1 MQLPEGPFSGRL
13 DFQKMV
19 RDALAAAAREGWR
32 EIILCDPSFEDWPL
46 GERAVVESLTA
57 WAQAGRSLMLLAKRY
72 DTLRATHHRFVT
84 WRGQWS
90 HLIDARAVPS
100 ADPIEFPSAIYAP
113 GWIMQRHDLVRSAG
127 VCSAQAQRRVQLR
140 ELLREWQG
148 KSSPAFSATTLG
160 L

>member
-1 MQLPEGPFSGRL
+1 MQLHDGPFSGRL
-13 DFQKMV
+13 DFQKIV
-19 RDALAAAAREGWR
+19 RDALAAAASEGWR

-46 GERAVVESLTA
+46 GERAVLESLTV
-57 WAQAGRSLMLLAKRY
+57 WAQAGRSLTLLAKRY
-72 DTLRATHHRFVT
+72 DTLRTTHHRFVT

-100 ADPIEFPSAIYAP
+100 ADPIEFPSGIYSP
-113 GWIMQRHDLVRSAG
+113 GWIMQRHDLVRSSG
-127 VCSAQAQRRVQLR
+127 VCSAQVQRRVQLQ

-148 KSSPAFSATTLG
+148 KSSPAFPATTLG